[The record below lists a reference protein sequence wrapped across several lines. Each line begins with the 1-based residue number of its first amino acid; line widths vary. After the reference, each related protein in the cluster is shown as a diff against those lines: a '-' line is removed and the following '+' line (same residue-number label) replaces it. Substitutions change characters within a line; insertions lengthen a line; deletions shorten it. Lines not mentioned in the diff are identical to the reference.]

1 MGQLKE
7 DPTVKVAPQPQNQ
20 PQLPSPGKKK
30 TLSDKYNFTEGWYDA
45 LLNSEWLV
53 QHNNHGQTI
62 DLTPEEPKKI
72 LEIGCY
78 EGASSCFWSDF
89 YLDHE
94 DSRLIT
100 IDPFTGSEE
109 HLRDPE
115 KYAGLA
121 TIETTARSNIAKSKN
136 AGKVEVIKGY
146 SHLIYPHLHHRYGAE
161 PWIDI
166 LYIDGAHDSTSVA
179 RDVTLYVPLVKP
191 GGVVFF
197 DDYAHP
203 DVRRAVDMSLN
214 AFATFDLAIFTGWQL
229 VGVVSDYKRSHG
241 EE

>member
-7 DPTVKVAPQPQNQ
+7 DPTVKVQAQQQPKPHQAS
-20 PQLPSPGKKK
+20 LEGKKK
-30 TLSDKYNFTEGWYDA
+30 LDDKYNFTEGWYDA
-45 LLNSEWLV
+45 LLNSECVV
-53 QHNNHGQTI
+53 QNNNSGQRI
-62 DLTPEEPKKI
+62 DLMPEEAKTI
-72 LEIGCY
+72 VEIGCY
-78 EGASSCFWSDF
+78 EGASSCFWSDY

-109 HLRDPE
+109 HLRDPG
-115 KYAGLA
+115 KYAGLS
-121 TIETTARSNIAKSKN
+121 TLETTARSNIAKSKN
-136 AGKVEVIKGY
+136 AGKVEVLKGY
-146 SHLIYPHLHHRYGAE
+146 SHLIYPHLFHRYGEE
-161 PWIDI
+161 PWIDL

-179 RDVTLYVPLVKP
+179 RDVCLYVPMVKP

-214 AFATFDLAIFTGWQL
+214 AFAAFDLAIFTGWQL
-229 VGVVSDYKRSHG
+229 VGVVSDYKKSHG